1 MGLGLSLT
9 DDVVTEINPD
19 SQAARGGRIK
29 VGDRVVAVNGE
40 APTTAKPSSTI
51 LQGVGA
57 GTTVKLEFAE
67 ADAAA
72 KKAEADAAAKKKAEA
87 DAAAKNPV
95 SIKLEELGLTQYA
108 DALGEQGYT
117 SMASFKNM
125 TSEEAGALADEVKMK
140 PGHKRS
146 FIRAFTAAAE
156 ADAAAKK
163 KAEAEAAAKNPVS
176 IKLEEHGLAQYADA
190 LGEQGYDSMVSFNNM
205 TNEEAGALAD
215 ELKMKPGHK
224 RAFITAFACE

>member
-1 MGLGLSLT
+1 M
-9 DDVVTEINPD
+9 
-19 SQAARGGRIK
+19 
-29 VGDRVVAVNGE
+29 AVNGE

-51 LQGVGA
+51 LQGIGA
-57 GTTVKLEFAE
+57 GTIVKLEFAEAEFRVHMEFAE

-72 KKAEADAAAKKKAEA
+72 KKKAEAEAAAKKKAEA

-146 FIRAFTAAAE
+146 FIRAFT
-156 ADAAAKK
+156 
-163 KAEAEAAAKNPVS
+163 
-176 IKLEEHGLAQYADA
+176 
-190 LGEQGYDSMVSFNNM
+190 
-205 TNEEAGALAD
+205 
-215 ELKMKPGHK
+215 
-224 RAFITAFACE
+224 

>member
-1 MGLGLSLT
+1 M
-9 DDVVTEINPD
+9 
-19 SQAARGGRIK
+19 
-29 VGDRVVAVNGE
+29 AVNGE

-57 GTTVKLEFAE
+57 GATVKLEFAE

-72 KKAEADAAAKKKAEA
+72 KKAEAEAAAKKKAEAEAAAKKKAEA

-146 FIRAFTAAAE
+146 FIRAFT
-156 ADAAAKK
+156 
-163 KAEAEAAAKNPVS
+163 
-176 IKLEEHGLAQYADA
+176 
-190 LGEQGYDSMVSFNNM
+190 
-205 TNEEAGALAD
+205 
-215 ELKMKPGHK
+215 
-224 RAFITAFACE
+224 

>member
-1 MGLGLSLT
+1 MKAGHKRSFIRAFT
-9 DDVVTEINPD
+9 
-19 SQAARGGRIK
+19 AA
-29 VGDRVVAVNGE
+29 
-40 APTTAKPSSTI
+40 
-51 LQGVGA
+51 
-57 GTTVKLEFAE
+57 AE

-72 KKAEADAAAKKKAEA
+72 KKKAEAEAAAKKKAEPDAAAKKKAEADAAAKKKAEA

-146 FIRAFTAAAE
+146 FIRAFT
-156 ADAAAKK
+156 
-163 KAEAEAAAKNPVS
+163 
-176 IKLEEHGLAQYADA
+176 
-190 LGEQGYDSMVSFNNM
+190 
-205 TNEEAGALAD
+205 
-215 ELKMKPGHK
+215 
-224 RAFITAFACE
+224 

>member
-1 MGLGLSLT
+1 M
-9 DDVVTEINPD
+9 
-19 SQAARGGRIK
+19 
-29 VGDRVVAVNGE
+29 AVNGE

-72 KKAEADAAAKKKAEA
+72 KKKAEAEAAAKKKAEA

-108 DALGEQGYT
+108 DALGEQGYN

-125 TSEEAGALADEVKMK
+125 TDEEAGALADEDKMK
-140 PGHKRS
+140 PGHKRL
-146 FIRAFTAAAE
+146 FIRAFTCMSE
-156 ADAAAKK
+156 
-163 KAEAEAAAKNPVS
+163 V
-176 IKLEEHGLAQYADA
+176 
-190 LGEQGYDSMVSFNNM
+190 
-205 TNEEAGALAD
+205 
-215 ELKMKPGHK
+215 
-224 RAFITAFACE
+224 